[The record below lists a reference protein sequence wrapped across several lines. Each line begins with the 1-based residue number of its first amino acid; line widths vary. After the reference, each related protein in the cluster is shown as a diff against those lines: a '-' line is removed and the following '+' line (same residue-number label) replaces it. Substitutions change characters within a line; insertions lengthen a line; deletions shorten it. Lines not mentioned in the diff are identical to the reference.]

1 MTLICSNAFYCGFCE
16 EACPVD
22 SIVETDIH
30 EFHFENRGD
39 NIMTKEM
46 LLAVG
51 DEYEQ
56 RIADARRADAA
67 YR

>member
-1 MTLICSNAFYCGFCE
+1 M
-16 EACPVD
+16 D
-22 SIVETDIH
+22 SIVETGVH

-56 RIADARRADAA
+56 RIADARRADSA